1 MLRYSKRWRDANSPA
16 GPDRAA
22 SRRPPS
28 NKGKGTLLNK
38 TAGLVLA
45 LVASAGAAR
54 ASSDDAWNAFRADVA
69 KACRDAVADRI
80 VAPRVS
86 VDPHGS
92 ASHGFAM
99 AKGFALGPKGK
110 PSNTTASIL
119 CVYDK
124 ATKAVETSGET
135 AFWK

>member
-1 MLRYSKRWRDANSPA
+1 MKA
-16 GPDRAA
+16 
-22 SRRPPS
+22 
-28 NKGKGTLLNK
+28 

-54 ASSDDAWNAFRADVA
+54 ASSDDAWRGFRADVA

-80 VAPRVS
+80 VAPSIS

-99 AKGFALGPKGK
+99 AKGPAQGPKGK
-110 PSNTTASIL
+110 SSKTVVTIL

-135 AFWK
+135 GFWK